1 MRAPTSASLIAML
14 VAAQPAGSPSRNR
27 QVGQVLTSAKTFAHA
42 GGHSMILQGPYL
54 SQQTSERVPRNGS
67 ASDAANLS
75 RLAERTLEVAAQ
87 RNASIVTAES
97 CTAGKLAAVLSE
109 APGAAEHLHGSF
121 VTYTKANKTK
131 SLGVS
136 ADLLQRKG
144 AVCREVAVAM
154 AEGALVRSP
163 ATLGFDHWGR
173 RTRSRRRRKSRGT
186 CLHRHRSDRRGHRSS
201 RTALRRPGTGG
212 GAGARH
218 GRCARRTYSCCRN
231 GWRSGCRA
239 N

>member
-1 MRAPTSASLIAML
+1 
-14 VAAQPAGSPSRNR
+14 
-27 QVGQVLTSAKTFAHA
+27 
-42 GGHSMILQGPYL
+42 MISQGLRP
-54 SQQTSERVPRNGS
+54 SQQGSERARCGRP
-67 ASDAANLS
+67 ASDATDLPG
-75 RLAERTLEVAAQ
+75 LAERALEVVAH

-109 APGAAEHLHGSF
+109 APGAAERLHGSF

-163 ATLGFDHWGR
+163 ASLAVSITGVAGPDPDEDGNPVGLVCIAIARVDGETVHLERRYGDLGREAVQERAMAD
-173 RTRSRRRRKSRGT
+173 
-186 CLHRHRSDRRGHRSS
+186 
-201 RTALRRPGTGG
+201 ALAALIHVVETDGDLDAAPTD
-212 GAGARH
+212 
-218 GRCARRTYSCCRN
+218 
-231 GWRSGCRA
+231 
-239 N
+239 